1 MATLTAQD
9 IQALIEAAVKGAI
22 EGQQKVRRDGGS
34 LDERHFRRVEKF
46 DGKEGMWKE
55 WGFQFK
61 TQVGAASRYTRNKLD
76 EIQKEGTDP
85 DLDGIFVDDN
95 ADMVDKLGAELYS
108 TLTSLV
114 SGEALMMVRGVPH
127 GDGWKAW
134 SKLFNRYNPKTPAR
148 ALMAMMAVMNP
159 RKVKDVRDL
168 SQAVEE
174 WEVKVKNLKLE
185 HDVEI
190 GEQIMVALLTSMVT
204 GDLQDYIFQW
214 TDAKLTF
221 DDTRDRIMS
230 LARNRATMAKP
241 TPMEVDR
248 IGFDDDWPEAGGEAW
263 DGAEELEVDYV
274 GGYGSCHRCGGLGHF
289 ARECGTP
296 KGKGKGETSKGKG
309 KTKGYQS
316 QSFWAA
322 GKNGGK
328 AEKGFGGSAAKGDGR
343 KGGKAKGKGFGGE
356 CWNCGEKGHR
366 ANECQKQGSSMEIGS
381 VEEVEELNVGG
392 IWAIAQVKAEVDKA
406 GWRIVDRRR
415 VGRRLQ
421 TIPNVE
427 EEEVKEI
434 NVVEKQSGMKSL
446 GPGEITVDSAAE
458 ESVSPSDWGEAYPMK
473 KPEKWLKFTNASG
486 GRMGH
491 YGAKETTFIAG
502 EEQDKKMMTLGFQ
515 VSDAQKSLAALWR
528 IAEKGNIVQFGPEAK
543 DNFIQNV
550 RTKQKVP
557 MVRKGGSY
565 VLEAEF
571 LIDEAKSAD
580 FPRRAMTKK

>member
-1 MATLTAQD
+1 
-9 IQALIEAAVKGAI
+9 
-22 EGQQKVRRDGGS
+22 
-34 LDERHFRRVEKF
+34 
-46 DGKEGMWKE
+46 
-55 WGFQFK
+55 
-61 TQVGAASRYTRNKLD
+61 VGAASRYTRNKLD

-328 AEKGFGGSAAKGDGR
+328 AEKGFGGGAAKGDGR

-356 CWNCGEKGHR
+356 CWNC
-366 ANECQKQGSSMEIGS
+366 
-381 VEEVEELNVGG
+381 
-392 IWAIAQVKAEVDKA
+392 
-406 GWRIVDRRR
+406 
-415 VGRRLQ
+415 
-421 TIPNVE
+421 
-427 EEEVKEI
+427 
-434 NVVEKQSGMKSL
+434 
-446 GPGEITVDSAAE
+446 
-458 ESVSPSDWGEAYPMK
+458 
-473 KPEKWLKFTNASG
+473 
-486 GRMGH
+486 
-491 YGAKETTFIAG
+491 
-502 EEQDKKMMTLGFQ
+502 
-515 VSDAQKSLAALWR
+515 
-528 IAEKGNIVQFGPEAK
+528 
-543 DNFIQNV
+543 
-550 RTKQKVP
+550 
-557 MVRKGGSY
+557 
-565 VLEAEF
+565 
-571 LIDEAKSAD
+571 
-580 FPRRAMTKK
+580 